1 MPDPSFVIDTPSAV
15 AIAGVAYAEANW
27 GRWVARCVRPWCTNA
42 IALELG
48 QVEFLCIGGPDACGY
63 STVVV
68 WPPDPQAI
76 EAILGMR
83 PVRRTQ
89 NWSVGETLE
98 DLLAENAAHGCL
110 PPEMLT
116 AAPGERPILLRTADQ
131 VAVGGLLHQQLEA
144 AGRRQIG
151 A

>member
-1 MPDPSFVIDTPSAV
+1 MPDTSFVVDTPSEV

-42 IALELG
+42 IALEAG
-48 QVEFLCIGGPDACGY
+48 R
-63 STVVV
+63 
-68 WPPDPQAI
+68 AI

-89 NWSVGETLE
+89 NWLPGELLE
-98 DLLAENAAHGCL
+98 DLLAENAEHGCL

-144 AGRRQIG
+144 AGRREIG

>member
-1 MPDPSFVIDTPSAV
+1 MPDTSFVVDTPAEV

-27 GRWVARCVRPWCTNA
+27 GRWVANCPRPWCTNA
-42 IALELG
+42 MELEVG

-63 STVVV
+63 STVVI

-98 DLLAENAAHGCL
+98 DLLAENAAHDCL
-110 PPEMLT
+110 PPEWKALET
-116 AAPGERPILLRTADQ
+116 RTLLLATTEGRAT
-131 VAVGGLLHQQLEA
+131 GGLLLQQLEA
-144 AGRRQIG
+144 AGRREIG